1 MATHAEGGAVA
12 GGPGYRATALKP
24 AISRR
29 MLLFFI
35 IGDILGGGIYA
46 LVGEVGDKVG
56 GAFWT
61 AFALA
66 GVVAAFTAAS
76 YAELVSKYPL
86 AGGAALFVHKAFRVP
101 LFTFLIAFAVVCS
114 GLASAATLATAF
126 GGDYLSEFVDL
137 PEVLVGLGVI
147 AVLSLINFRGIKESV
162 SFNMGCTLIEL
173 SGLVLVAV
181 IGAAFLLDGGGDPGR
196 ALEFKEGDAPL
207 LLVISGAS
215 LAFYALIGFE
225 DSVNVAEETQSAPRA
240 FPGTLFL
247 GLGIAGS
254 VYLLVTVIASMA
266 VPTDTLAGSDGPLLE
281 VVQVGPL
288 AMNTKV
294 FSAIALF
301 ALVNGALINMV
312 MASRLLYG
320 MAQQGVIPPWFGR
333 VHPGRRTPWAGIL
346 LSGALAAVLVVI
358 GDLETLAD
366 TTVLLLL
373 IAFVAVHVAVLVLRR
388 DAGRSRALPRVDRV
402 PRSRRALLRR
412 ADHSEA
418 VRGRDRV
425 RVRGRSDRGRT
436 RLVADRA
443 DRLRADRRGRPGEA
457 RRLAAF
463 ERGVDR
469 DVGDARERARD
480 DADLASLVGGLL
492 ERLLVKPRDAAAG
505 DQIDLRDRRVAVDVS
520 DVDLGVGV
528 YRLDGVTGLGQRG
541 RELHREAARLG
552 GADQLLRVRACAFLE
567 AGLECEW
574 AFEGARAERHT
585 AVALLE
591 VPLPLGGGVPCSH
604 RAFPLVAFDV
614 QLGSM

>member
-1 MATHAEGGAVA
+1 MAAEAEAGAVT

-24 AISRR
+24 AITRT

-35 IGDILGGGIYA
+35 VGDILGGGIYA

-56 GAFWT
+56 GAIWT

-86 AGGAALFVHKAFRVP
+86 AGGAALFVHRAFRVP

-137 PEVLVGLGVI
+137 PEVLVGLAVI
-147 AVLSLINFRGIKESV
+147 LLLSLLNFRGIKESV

-173 SGLVLVAV
+173 TGLVLVAV
-181 IGAAFLLDGGGDPGR
+181 IGAAFLFDGGGDAGR
-196 ALEFKEGDAPL
+196 AFEFKEGDAPL
-207 LLVISGAS
+207 LLVVSGAS

-225 DSVNVAEETQSAPRA
+225 DSVNVAEETQAAPRA

-281 VVQVGPL
+281 VVQLGPL

-301 ALVNGALINMV
+301 ALVNGALINLV

-320 MAQQGVIPPWFGR
+320 MAQQGVIPRFLGR
-333 VHPGRRTPWAGIL
+333 VHPTRQTPWTGIIL
-346 LSGALAAVLVVI
+346 CGALAAVLVVI

-373 IAFVAVHVAVLVLRR
+373 IAFVAVHISVLVLRR
-388 DAGRSRALPRVDRV
+388 TPVDHEHFRAWTGFPVLGALCCSALIVQKLVEDAIVFAY
-402 PRSRRALLRR
+402 A
-412 ADHSEA
+412 
-418 VRGRDRV
+418 
-425 RVRGRSDRGRT
+425 
-436 RLVADRA
+436 
-443 DRLRADRRGRPGEA
+443 
-457 RRLAAF
+457 
-463 ERGVDR
+463 
-469 DVGDARERARD
+469 
-480 DADLASLVGGLL
+480 GGLL
-492 ERLLVKPRDAAAG
+492 AFGLL
-505 DQIDLRDRRVAVDVS
+505 LW
-520 DVDLGVGV
+520 L
-528 YRLDGVTGLGQRG
+528 
-541 RELHREAARLG
+541 AAR
-552 GADQLLRVRACAFLE
+552 AF
-567 AGLECEW
+567 AGPTEEIDP
-574 AFEGARAERHT
+574 AN
-585 AVALLE
+585 
-591 VPLPLGGGVPCSH
+591 
-604 RAFPLVAFDV
+604 LVD
-614 QLGSM
+614 